1 MLTFLSNFLFSGEKL
16 NLRKIELKSEESSV
30 KDYYI
35 LCLWRRRL
43 GEEQRALYGF
53 FITDCVLQFIGNL
66 QESVGA
72 RTGWGAGRVSSGF
85 VTMFFPLLAHQNQR
99 ICGRKQL

>member
-1 MLTFLSNFLFSGEKL
+1 MTAFCVFGE
-16 NLRKIELKSEESSV
+16 EG
-30 KDYYI
+30 
-35 LCLWRRRL
+35 L

-53 FITDCVLQFIGNL
+53 FITGCVLQFIGNL

-85 VTMFFPLLAHQNQR
+85 VTMFFPLLDHQNQR